1 MSRVGIVKYSRTII
15 SHTLFL
21 EMLGISNML
30 NAIMCNGDV
39 VILFGWKKRREKD
52 ETIFA
57 WDISL
62 FLFVGLGIKR
72 SNMIK
77 AMPCILNAL
86 LSKILTE
93 RNT

>member
-39 VILFGWKKRREKD
+39 VILFG
-52 ETIFA
+52 
-57 WDISL
+57 
-62 FLFVGLGIKR
+62 
-72 SNMIK
+72 
-77 AMPCILNAL
+77 
-86 LSKILTE
+86 
-93 RNT
+93 